1 MAENNKNKEQYDGD
15 YKVGLSDKGRI
26 SFNLNWKW
34 AVSIVVAILGFVLYL
49 VIDKYHTQ
57 PMQDLKEENI
67 ELRSE
72 LSKMK
77 ENNGKA
83 INTLTNNQG
92 ILLDRSERTQ
102 KFIDTW
108 FNENSDQPITE
119 IQPLEHNTPGN

>member
-1 MAENNKNKEQYDGD
+1 MAEKKEKYDGD
-15 YKVGLSDKGRI
+15 YKVGLSDQGRI

-34 AVSIVVAILGFVLYL
+34 AVTIAITILGFVLYL

-57 PMQDLKEENI
+57 PINELKEKNI

-102 KFIDTW
+102 MFINRW
-108 FNENSDQPITE
+108 FNENDDQPAAE
-119 IQPLEHNTPGN
+119 IQPLDHNTPGN